1 VFASEAT
8 FCVVLIN
15 YWAKD
20 AVPDAALRMSLF
32 FIATVFSDT
41 KFWKSLK

>member
-1 VFASEAT
+1 MFASEAT

-20 AVPDAALRMSLF
+20 AVPEAALRMPFF

-41 KFWKSLK
+41 NFWKSLK